1 MRIVVMGAGSVGS
14 YIVSIM
20 VDEGHDV
27 LIIENNK
34 EALDNVLADND
45 CMGIHGDGADPKLLR
60 EADVGD
66 ADFFISL
73 SDSDE
78 VNIVAANMAKVLGA
92 RRTVAR
98 VRSPKYNRNDEFM
111 KNFLGVD
118 YFINPEMLAA
128 KQIELTLGYALA
140 SSVEEFFNARVQ
152 MIEFNI
158 HESSKLVG
166 KTLSELRRRGIIK
179 NVLVTIVDRDGNIN
193 IPSGNFRLE
202 AHDDIHVIGTQ
213 YDLRK
218 LYLSEF
224 GNKTDIKSSLLIGAS
239 RISYYLAKE
248 IIDNGIRVKVI
259 EINEE
264 RAVEFHNL
272 LPKATVIH
280 GDGASSNFLEEE
292 YFREYDSII
301 ALTGIDER
309 NILIALIAEK
319 ADIREIITRVDNKD
333 LLRVTGILDIDVTVT
348 PIKEAA
354 NQILRYV
361 RSKSGIEGNFAISSL
376 YLLEDN
382 LVEAIEF
389 EVIEGSK
396 IIGRPLKN
404 LKIKDNIIIAAI
416 YRSDS
421 QAIILPAGDTSLTLH
436 DRVIVITKHKAFT
449 SIDDILEEG

>member
-1 MRIVVMGAGSVGS
+1 MKIVVMGAGSVGA

-20 VDEGHDV
+20 VDEGHNV
-27 LIIENNK
+27 LVIENNK
-34 EALDNVLADND
+34 EVLDNVLADND

-60 EADVGD
+60 EAEVGD
-66 ADFFISL
+66 ADFFISV
-73 SDSDE
+73 SDADE

-92 RRTVAR
+92 RRTIAR

-111 KNFLGVD
+111 KTFLGVD

-140 SSVEEFFNARVQ
+140 SSVEEFFNSRVQ

-158 HESSKLVG
+158 QESSRLAG
-166 KTLSELRRRGIIK
+166 KTLSELRESGIIK
-179 NVLVTIVDRDGNIN
+179 NVLVTIVDRGGAIY
-193 IPSGNFRLE
+193 IPGGNFKLE
-202 AHDDIHVIGTQ
+202 AHDDIHIIGTPF
-213 YDLRK
+213 DLRK

-224 GNKTDIKSSLLIGAS
+224 GNKTDIKSALLIGAS

-248 IIDNGIRVKVI
+248 IIDKGIRVKVI
-259 EINEE
+259 EIDEQ
-264 RAVEFHNL
+264 RAIEFHNL
-272 LPKATVIH
+272 LPNATVIH
-280 GDGASSNFLEEE
+280 GDGANSNFLEEE

-319 ADIREIITRVDNKD
+319 ADIKEIITRVDNKN
-333 LLRVTGILDIDVTVT
+333 LLRLTGILDIDVTVT

-354 NQILRYV
+354 NHVLRYV
-361 RSKSGIEGNFAISSL
+361 RSKSGTAGNFAISSL

-382 LVEAIEF
+382 IVEAIEF

-396 IIGRPLKN
+396 VINRPLKN
-404 LKIKDNIIIAAI
+404 LNIKDNTIIAAI
-416 YRSDS
+416 YRSES
-421 QAIILPAGDTSLTLH
+421 GTIILPAGDTSITFR

-449 SIDDILEEG
+449 NIDDILEE